1 MIVHFIASKGDFKEE
16 YKYLKKIMEI
26 VESLGHDIARNW
38 IDTEYKYLQKT
49 GDTHRSVDWRLV
61 NKENLEALTR
71 SDIVIAEASTK
82 SFSVGYQ
89 VATAIQQ
96 KKPVLILTRN
106 DAVAGSFTSNI
117 SPDFVRNETYTLDN
131 VHDIISD
138 FINENDIDNKDL
150 RFNFFIDRQIY
161 NYLRWAAYKTGKN
174 KSEILREL
182 IAREIEK
189 KED

>member
-16 YKYLKKIMEI
+16 YRYLKAIMGTIED
-26 VESLGHDIARNW
+26 LGHEIARNW
-38 IDTEYKYLQKT
+38 IDKEYNYLQKT
-49 GDTHRSVDWRLV
+49 GDTHQSIDWRLV
-61 NKENLEALTR
+61 NSENMEALTR
-71 SDIVIAEASTK
+71 ADIVVAEASTK

-89 VATAIQQ
+89 VATAIHQ
-96 KKPVLILTRN
+96 KKPVLILSRN

-117 SPDFVRNETYTLDN
+117 SPDFIRNETYTLEN
-131 VHDIISD
+131 VKDKIAD

-161 NYLRWAAYKTGKN
+161 NYLRWAAYSTGKN

-189 KED
+189 KVD